1 MGGAIERD
9 GALLGAALVE
19 PEAAELIPG
28 LPDDVAM
35 ECLARVPS
43 RSHRA
48 VRRVCRGGAARPRRR
63 RSAAAGGRPGR
74 PRTSCSS
81 SRPRQRAAVT
91 TGRAVGGDGVRAGRG
106 EPHHGRVAARG
117 GRGEG
122 GGGVGRGV
130 PFFARCAAA
139 GTDGTSPSSA
149 GGSRPRYA

>member
-48 VRRVCRGGAARPRRR
+48 VRRVCRGWRAR
-63 RSAAAGGRPGR
+63 GR
-74 PRTSCSS
+74 
-81 SRPRQRAAVT
+81 
-91 TGRAVGGDGVRAGRG
+91 VGGVPPPPEGG
-106 EPHHGRVAARG
+106 RG
-117 GRGEG
+117 GRG
-122 GGGVGRGV
+122 RRV
-130 PFFARCAAA
+130 PRPGHASAR
-139 GTDGTSPSSA
+139 
-149 GGSRPRYA
+149 R